1 MRETLET
8 NRDWDANP
16 DLVWSALNVLAETL
30 EAQGKYQEEATV
42 AKEERMRSILFL
54 CSAILPLFVLGNVTS
69 VKAQEKGKN
78 CRMEQQCHWE
88 NFKKICVWVKV
99 CR

>member
-1 MRETLET
+1 MRLTLLFSC
-8 NRDWDANP
+8 AIM
-16 DLVWSALNVLAETL
+16 ALISISNSTKALAHDT
-30 EAQGKYQEEATV
+30 
-42 AKEERMRSILFL
+42 R
-54 CSAILPLFVLGNVTS
+54 
-69 VKAQEKGKN
+69 GKN

>member
-1 MRETLET
+1 MRGPAFLLCCGLLG
-8 NRDWDANP
+8 
-16 DLVWSALNVLAETL
+16 LVVM
-30 EAQGKYQEEATV
+30 ATPY
-42 AKEERMRSILFL
+42 ATASQDK
-54 CSAILPLFVLGNVTS
+54 N
-69 VKAQEKGKN
+69 GKN

>member
-1 MRETLET
+1 MARKHIL
-8 NRDWDANP
+8 AAIGAC
-16 DLVWSALNVLAETL
+16 LVLSLSAGFN
-30 EAQGKYQEEATV
+30 V
-42 AKEERMRSILFL
+42 AK
-54 CSAILPLFVLGNVTS
+54 ADN
-69 VKAQEKGKN
+69 QKGKS

>member
-1 MRETLET
+1 MR
-8 NRDWDANP
+8 R
-16 DLVWSALNVLAETL
+16 
-30 EAQGKYQEEATV
+30 
-42 AKEERMRSILFL
+42 
-54 CSAILPLFVLGNVTS
+54 PLFVSCAILLGLLS
-69 VKAQEKGKN
+69 VCNCTNARAQEAKGKN